1 MLIILP
7 PPTTI
12 GKDTLPQS
20 SLTKLKGAANVYTF
34 RDFILLPGRSELEPR
49 EIDLATRL
57 TGKIKLSIPV
67 ISSPMDTVT
76 EWKMAVA
83 LARVGGVG
91 VVHRNMTI
99 EDQVSNLRK
108 VKNAKIEP
116 KSADEA
122 GKPLVGAS
130 VSPLDPKRCWAG
142 GSGAGFLVCDVGPFH
157 NSNGIK
163 AAAKVLPY
171 LSGDFILVY
180 VGAQDSVLDIF
191 SELS

>member
-57 TGKIKLSIPV
+57 TEKIKLSIPV
-67 ISSPMDTVT
+67 VSSPMDTVT

-108 VKNAKIEP
+108 VKNARIEP

-122 GKPLVGAS
+122 GEPLVGS
-130 VSPLDPKRCWAG
+130 SLSPPGPQRCRAG
-142 GSGAGFLVCDVGPFH
+142 GSVADLLVCDVGP
-157 NSNGIK
+157 
-163 AAAKVLPY
+163 LPH
-171 LSGDFILVY
+171 SHVI
-180 VGAQDSVLDIF
+180 Q
-191 SELS
+191 

>member
-57 TGKIKLSIPV
+57 TEKIKLSIPV
-67 ISSPMDTVT
+67 VSSPMDTVT

-108 VKNAKIEP
+108 VKNARIEP
-116 KSADEA
+116 KSADQA
-122 GKPLVGAS
+122 GETLLRAS
-130 VSPLDPKRCWAG
+130 VSPLDPKRSRAG
-142 GSGAGFLVCDVGPFH
+142 DPGRG
-157 NSNGIK
+157 
-163 AAAKVLPY
+163 LPG
-171 LSGDFILVY
+171 GD
-180 VGAQDSVLDIF
+180 
-191 SELS
+191 